1 MPGPKCHFD
10 GEIMK
15 SLEVVET
22 QRVDREEVR
31 SKAVENERKEER
43 WGQVI
48 KTAYLSGFKIS
59 GLGGWLSELP

>member
-1 MPGPKCHFD
+1 
-10 GEIMK
+10 MK